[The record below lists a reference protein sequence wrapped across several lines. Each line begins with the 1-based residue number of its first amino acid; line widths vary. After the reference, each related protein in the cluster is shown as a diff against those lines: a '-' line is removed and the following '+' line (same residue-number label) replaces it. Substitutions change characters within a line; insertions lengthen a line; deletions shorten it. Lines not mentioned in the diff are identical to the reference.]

1 MQKLSQQIKKS
12 YQRKFKTY
20 GLDPKSLNWKGLGA
34 SHQRFRQIWAGIDFN
49 HKSVLDVG
57 CGFGELARFLS
68 QRYQAVS
75 YTGID
80 LVPEFIEVAKNRF
93 PKYRFLARDYL
104 EKPLDEKFDV
114 IVASGTLNTNAP
126 NNMEYRKKAIQT
138 MFRYVKKVLVFN
150 MLGSY
155 PQPKNNPKSNIWHAD
170 SLAILKYCLG
180 LTPRVV
186 LRHHYNPKDFTIF
199 MYKVKK
205 KQSLL

>member
-1 MQKLSQQIKKS
+1 MQKISQKIRKI
-12 YQRKFKTY
+12 YQDKFKTY
-20 GLDPKSLNWKGLGA
+20 GLDSKSLNWKRLGA

-57 CGFGELARFLS
+57 CGFGELARFLP
-68 QRYQAVS
+68 QRYEEVS

-80 LVPEFIEVAKNRF
+80 LVPEFIEVAKSRF

-114 IVASGTLNTNAP
+114 IVASGILNTNVS

-138 MFRYVKKVLVFN
+138 MFRYVKGVFVFN
-150 MLGSY
+150 MLGGY
-155 PQPKNNPKSNIWHAD
+155 PQPKNNSKSNIWYAD
-170 SLAILKYCLG
+170 SLEILKYCLS
-180 LTPRVV
+180 LTRRVV

-199 MYKVKK
+199 MYKIK
-205 KQSLL
+205 KQ